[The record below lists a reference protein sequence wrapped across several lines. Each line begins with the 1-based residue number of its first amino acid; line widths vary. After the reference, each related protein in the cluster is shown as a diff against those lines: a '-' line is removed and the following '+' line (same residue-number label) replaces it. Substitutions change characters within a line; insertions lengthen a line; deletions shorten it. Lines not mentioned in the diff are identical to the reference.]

1 MTTTRENG
9 PTTALL
15 GQARELLLRTM
26 TFYRDDP
33 RTAGWLRARL
43 ERLSEPLRMA
53 VTGRVKSGKST
64 LINALVGA
72 EIAPS
77 DPEERTQVNTVF
89 RYAPE
94 PSITV
99 HTPHGGQQRMSVG
112 ELDPAT
118 IRDLQRWRPDEV
130 ARLVIE
136 SPSPGLQAI
145 TLIETPGVASTA
157 VRETG
162 RSALAQILSEADA
175 VLYLT
180 RQPQQTDVQFLESVH
195 ELRVARRAPINT
207 ILALS
212 RADEVATGDA
222 DSVEAAGRVANAYRD
237 DPKIRSFVQ
246 YVLPVAGLLA
256 QGGTTLGQ
264 AEFEALSGLARL
276 PREQL
281 DELLLSA
288 DRFAGSRVPESVDAG
303 TRRELLRRFGLF
315 GLNRALTILGQGGV
329 DHGRLRRNLL
339 AESRI
344 GELQEAVH
352 LQFVERQEALR
363 ARSVLLA
370 VDMALRAN
378 PRQGSRQLR
387 GELDRLLANA
397 HEWDELRVLSGLWS
411 GQLSLP
417 TRLRAEAERLLG
429 AHGDA
434 APARL
439 GLAAQAS
446 AREVAERAGDAARRW
461 RVLAADPLRDRE
473 HREAV
478 WTVLRSC
485 ERLLATGGGQQ
496 RV

>member
-1 MTTTRENG
+1 MTTARDTG
-9 PTTALL
+9 PSTALL
-15 GQARELLLRTM
+15 SQARELLLRTM
-26 TFYRDDP
+26 TFYRDEP

-72 EIAPS
+72 ELAPS

-94 PSITV
+94 PRITV
-99 HTPHGGQQRMSVG
+99 HTPHGAQRNVPVD

-157 VRETG
+157 VKETG
-162 RSALAQILSEADA
+162 RSALAQILSEADS

-180 RQPQQTDVQFLESVH
+180 RQPQQIDLQFLESVH

-212 RADEVATGDA
+212 RADEVAGGDHE
-222 DSVEAAGRVANAYRD
+222 SVEAAGRVANACRD

-256 QGGTTLGQ
+256 QGGSTLGQ
-264 AEFEALSGLARL
+264 SEFEALSRLAAL

-288 DRFAGSRVPESVDAG
+288 DRFAGSETPESVDAG

-315 GLNRALTILGQGGV
+315 GLHSALTALAGGGL
-329 DHGRLRRNLL
+329 DHGRLRRQLL

-363 ARSVLLA
+363 ARSILLA

-378 PRQGSRQLR
+378 PRSGDKQLQ
-387 GELDRLLANA
+387 GELDRLLSNA

-417 TRLRAEAERLLG
+417 GRLREEAERLLG
-429 AHGDA
+429 AHGDQPMARLA
-434 APARL
+434 APA
-439 GLAAQAS
+439 GAG
-446 AREVAERAGDAARRW
+446 ARDLAERAGEAARRW
-461 RVLAADPLRDRE
+461 RVLAADPLRDRD

-478 WTVLRSC
+478 RTVLRSC
-485 ERLLATGGGQQ
+485 ERLLAANVGH
-496 RV
+496 